1 MKAWGFFSLLLG
13 LASIAVSVFAK
24 VETWGNFKSLASAVK
39 AGETNL
45 LEMRLV
51 TEYADTLS
59 KLHYV
64 AWATGGL
71 ALIIGVVAMAKRRG
85 TNLVPAL
92 GALFGVAGAALTFMT
107 MP

>member
-24 VETWGNFKSLASAVK
+24 VETWSNFKSLATAVK
-39 AGETNL
+39 SGETNL

-51 TEYADTLS
+51 ADYADTLS

-71 ALIIGVVAMAKRRG
+71 ALIIGVVVMAKRRG

-92 GALFGVAGAALTFMT
+92 GAWASHAAASVW
-107 MP
+107 

>member
-24 VETWGNFKSLASAVK
+24 VETWGNLKALAEGVK
-39 AGETNL
+39 RGETNL

-51 TEYADTLS
+51 ADYHDTLS

-71 ALIIGVVAMAKRRG
+71 ALIIGVVVMAKRRG
-85 TNLVPAL
+85 TNLVPGV
-92 GALFGVAGAALTFMT
+92 GALFGVAGAALTFLT